1 MKPYIYV
8 AIPCFNEA
16 LNIEALMK
24 NFDNLNEVFGEQFQ
38 TRVLL
43 INDASKDN
51 TQEVIKNLKCTTSFD
66 YHCHEVNKGLTG
78 GINTAVNAFYENSQS
93 QSPAI
98 AYGLLDGDNSHI
110 PINFER
116 MLPRIIEGYDVVVA
130 SRYRP
135 GSRIEGV
142 VWWRKILS
150 FGLGMLF
157 KCLRNIPGVRDYSCG
172 FRMYS
177 PSIVKRVIEK
187 YGEEFVKEQS
197 FASMV
202 EALVKCHLCGALCTE
217 VPFLL
222 RYDLKLGESKMPFVK
237 TIKGNF
243 KLLLTVRKTQ
253 GIS

>member
-1 MKPYIYV
+1 MKPYIYI
-8 AIPCFNEA
+8 AIPCYNEA
-16 LNIEALMK
+16 LNIEGLME
-24 NFDNLNEVFGEQFQ
+24 NFDNLNNTYGQLFE
-38 TRVLL
+38 TKVL
-43 INDASKDN
+43 IIDDCSKDN
-51 TQEVIKNLKCTTSFD
+51 TDKVVKELKCSTHFD
-66 YHCHEVNKGLTG
+66 YHQHEINKGLTG
-78 GINTAVNAFYENSQS
+78 GINTAFNAFYENSKS
-93 QSPAI
+93 DYPAL

-116 MLPRIIEGYDVVVA
+116 MLPRILEGYDVVVA

-142 VWWRKILS
+142 VWWRQILS

-157 KCLRNIPGVRDYSCG
+157 KILRNIPGVRDYSCG
-172 FRMYS
+172 YRMYS
-177 PSIVKRVIEK
+177 PSIVRKVVEK
-187 YGEEFVKEQS
+187 YGEEFVVEKS

-202 EALVKCHLCGALCTE
+202 EALVKCHLCGAICTE

-222 RYDLKLGESKMPFVK
+222 RYDLKLGESKMPFIK

>member
-1 MKPYIYV
+1 
-8 AIPCFNEA
+8 
-16 LNIEALMK
+16 
-24 NFDNLNEVFGEQFQ
+24 
-38 TRVLL
+38 
-43 INDASKDN
+43 
-51 TQEVIKNLKCTTSFD
+51 
-66 YHCHEVNKGLTG
+66 
-78 GINTAVNAFYENSQS
+78 
-93 QSPAI
+93 
-98 AYGLLDGDNSHI
+98 
-110 PINFER
+110 
-116 MLPRIIEGYDVVVA
+116 MLPRILEGYDVVVA

-142 VWWRKILS
+142 VWWRQILS

-157 KCLRNIPGVRDYSCG
+157 KILRNIPGVRDYSCG
-172 FRMYS
+172 YRMYS
-177 PSIVKRVIEK
+177 PGIVRRVVEK
-187 YGEEFVKEQS
+187 YGEEFVVEKS

-222 RYDLKLGESKMPFVK
+222 RYDLKLGESKMPFIK